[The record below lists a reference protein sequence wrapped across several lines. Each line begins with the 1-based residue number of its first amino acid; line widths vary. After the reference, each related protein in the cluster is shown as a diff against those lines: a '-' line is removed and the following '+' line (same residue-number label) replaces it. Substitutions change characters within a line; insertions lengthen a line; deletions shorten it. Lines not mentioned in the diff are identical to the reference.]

1 MAQCIS
7 WLGLDFD
14 FYYDYLSR
22 IPLRNVAVMGRT
34 LLLLFYSGLRLDFWL
49 VPFLSMVPAFP
60 GAIPP
65 APTQQAILS
74 SERFLSIS
82 MLCRMLIGA
91 KAINDS
97 SVCTDAA
104 LRSAHACLQA
114 GAVHAAAPWGAAGLC
129 RQRPAR

>member
-74 SERFLSIS
+74 SERFLE
-82 MLCRMLIGA
+82 
-91 KAINDS
+91 AINDS